1 MKRSALLTLAL
12 MLAAAPAWAQ
22 SSSPDN
28 WHGTNARRR
37 AVTSANQAGQRPI
50 DHGPYTP
57 QANSAYQGGGV
68 VLQGAPG
75 APAPMPQATP
85 PGQMP
90 ANSVPAR

>member
-1 MKRSALLTLAL
+1 MKRSALLALTLL
-12 MLAAAPAWAQ
+12 LAAAPAWAQ
-22 SSSPDN
+22 SSPET
-28 WHGTNARRR
+28 WHGSPARKR
-37 AVTSANQAGQRPI
+37 AVDAANRAGQRPV

-75 APAPMPQATP
+75 GPAPVPQGTP

-90 ANSVPAR
+90 ANSVPVR